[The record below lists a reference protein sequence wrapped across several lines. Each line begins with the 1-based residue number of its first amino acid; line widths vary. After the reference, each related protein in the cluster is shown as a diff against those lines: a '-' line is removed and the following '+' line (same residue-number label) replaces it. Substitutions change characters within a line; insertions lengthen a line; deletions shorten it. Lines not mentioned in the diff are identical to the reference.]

1 MGARAVGCRLRGA
14 LKRPTGTPPRPWS
27 SPRRTR
33 RWIVPALLALA
44 AAAPSASAW
53 EVRSDAPAADF
64 TAFHRRFSFA
74 AYDYPRHAAHPLG
87 TLGWEVFADAGVD
100 TGLDDEPFWRTVV
113 SGDPPGGWVT
123 VGRVGARKG
132 LPFGLDLGASYG
144 RAFGSDVDVASVD
157 VQKAFLHGGPLTPA
171 FSLRV
176 TGSRSLGGGAYSF
189 EQVGV
194 EALASKGF
202 AVLTPYVGAGLL
214 YSDGTLD
221 RAAGGQVSTD
231 FTKGFVYAG
240 LTLNLL
246 LPKITVELEEGEVR
260 QAAVRVAFGF

>member
-1 MGARAVGCRLRGA
+1 MSARAPGGRSSVRSV
-14 LKRPTGTPPRPWS
+14 RPTPA
-27 SPRRTR
+27 TR
-33 RWIVPALLALA
+33 RESRRRPRCWIGPALLATLA
-44 AAAPSASAW
+44 VGAPSASAW
-53 EVRSDAPAADF
+53 EVRDDAPAAEF
-64 TAFHRRFSFA
+64 AAFHRRFSFA

-87 TLGWEVFADAGVD
+87 TIGWEIFADAGVD
-100 TGLDDEPFWRTVV
+100 TGLDDEPFWPVVV
-113 SGDPPGGWVT
+113 SGDAPGGWAT

-144 RAFGSDVDVASVD
+144 RALGSDIDLISVD
-157 VQKAFLHGGPLTPA
+157 LQKALLHGGALSPA
-171 FSLRV
+171 FSLRL
-176 TGSRSLGGGAYSF
+176 TGSRSVGGGAYSF

-202 AVLTPYVGAGLL
+202 TVLTPYVGAGLL
-214 YSDGTLD
+214 HSDGTLH

-246 LPKITVELEEGEVR
+246 LPKITVEVEDGEVR